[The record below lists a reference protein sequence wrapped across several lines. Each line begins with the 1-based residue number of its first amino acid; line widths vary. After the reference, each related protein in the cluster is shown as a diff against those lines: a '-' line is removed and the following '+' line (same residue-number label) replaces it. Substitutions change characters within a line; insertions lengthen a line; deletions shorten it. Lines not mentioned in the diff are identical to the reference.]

1 MNARFRSPFFLSR
14 AGFTASLAAL
24 LTACGEPREE
34 IVLEDADTAPAPSA
48 DEASTPAGLGAGQG
62 GRQGLRIVGSSTVFP
77 FTTAVAENFGA
88 KTEFPTPVVEATGT
102 GGGMNLFCAGV
113 GLSYPDLTGAS
124 RPIKA
129 SEYQLC
135 QDNGVTAVTEIPIGF
150 DGIVLGN
157 SVDSEPMDIAK
168 EDLFLALS
176 AQIPMPVTQGGDSI
190 VGPDGALIEGRSFS
204 DVAGYSC
211 ETFINN
217 PFRRWADVDSS
228 LPTSRIEVFGPP
240 PTSGTRDAFVELGMF
255 LGAERIDC
263 LAAIQDTN
271 ESRFEQLA
279 ARIREDGAWV
289 DSGENDNAIVQTLAN
304 APSAFGLFGYSFL
317 EQNGDRIQ
325 PALVDAVEPT
335 YENIAEGD
343 YPISR
348 SLYIYAKSQHQGVAP
363 GLVPFVT
370 ELTSEESFGPFGYL
384 GERGLI
390 ALPEQRRAAVGEA
403 ARALEPMGAP
413 D

>member
-1 MNARFRSPFFLSR
+1 MNRF
-14 AGFTASLAAL
+14 TLAAGL
-24 LTACGEPREE
+24 AAAAMIAGCEQREE
-34 IVLEDADTAPAPSA
+34 IVLSDVSEDPAPRAAEETTAAAGSA
-48 DEASTPAGLGAGQG
+48 AG

-88 KTEFPTPVVEATGT
+88 KTGFPTPVVEATGT

-113 GLSYPDLTGAS
+113 GLTYPDATGAS

-135 QDNGVTAVTEIPIGF
+135 QDNGVTAITEVPIGF

-157 SVDSEPMDIAK
+157 AIESEAMNIEK
-168 EDLFLALS
+168 QDLFLALS
-176 AQIPMPVTQGGDSI
+176 AEVPMPVNAAGEPLLDGS
-190 VGPDGALIEGRSFS
+190 GALRAGASFS

-211 ETFINN
+211 ESFVAN
-217 PFRRWADVDSS
+217 PFTRWSDVDPD

-263 LAAIQDTN
+263 LAEIQEAN

-304 APSAFGLFGYSFL
+304 APNAFGLFGYSFL

-325 PALVDAVEPT
+325 AALVDGVEPT
-335 YENIAEGD
+335 YENIAEGV

-348 SLYIYAKSQHQGVAP
+348 SLYVYVKTQHQGVAP
-363 GLVPFVT
+363 GLVPFVE
-370 ELTSEESFGPFGYL
+370 ELTSEEAWGPFGYL
-384 GERGLI
+384 AERGLI
-390 ALPEQRRAAVGEA
+390 ALPEQRREQVAED
-403 ARALEPMGAP
+403 ARALQPMRAP
-413 D
+413 SN

>member
-1 MNARFRSPFFLSR
+1 MVRLSR
-14 AGFTASLAAL
+14 LALACAL
-24 LTACGEPREE
+24 SALVAACGEPREE
-34 IVLEDADTAPAPSA
+34 IVLEELESEPATPTPA
-48 DEASTPAGLGAGQG
+48 QETASTAANGPG
-62 GRQGLRIVGSSTVFP
+62 GRQGLRIFGSSTVFP

-88 KTEFPTPVVEATGT
+88 KTEYPTPVVEATGT

-157 SVDSEPMDIAK
+157 SVDAEPMDIEK
-168 EDLFLALS
+168 QSLFLALS
-176 AQIPMPVTQGGDSI
+176 AQVPMPVTGAGEPI
-190 VGPDGALIEGRSFS
+190 LTEDGSLVEGRSFS

-211 ETFINN
+211 ATFIDN
-217 PFRRWADVDSS
+217 PFRRWADVDSG

-255 LGAERIDC
+255 LGAERIAC
-263 LAAIQDTN
+263 LAEIKENN

-325 PALVDAVEPT
+325 PALVDGVEPT
-335 YENIAEGD
+335 YDNIAEGV

-348 SLYIYAKSQHQGVAP
+348 SLYVYAKPQHQGVAP
-363 GLVPFVT
+363 GLTPFVT
-370 ELTSEESFGPFGYL
+370 ELTSEEAFGPFGYL
-384 GERGLI
+384 AERGLI
-390 ALPEQRRAAVGEA
+390 ALPEQRREQVRQD
-403 ARALEPMGAP
+403 ARALQPMGAP
-413 D
+413 E

>member
-1 MNARFRSPFFLSR
+1 MNRLRS
-14 AGFTASLAAL
+14 ASLAASFAVL
-24 LTACGEPREE
+24 LAACGEPREE
-34 IVLEDADTAPAPSA
+34 IMLEEVESEPAPAAETDTSAPSA
-48 DEASTPAGLGAGQG
+48 QTGAG
-62 GRQGLRIVGSSTVFP
+62 GRRGLRIVGSSTVFP

-88 KTEFPTPVVEATGT
+88 KTDFPTPVVESTGT

-113 GLSYPDLTGAS
+113 GLTFPDLTGAS

-157 SVDSEPMDIAK
+157 SVDSEPMDIDK

-176 AQIPMPVTQGGDSI
+176 AQVPMPVTEAGEPI
-190 VGPDGALIEGRSFS
+190 VNPDGTLVDGRSFS

-211 ETFINN
+211 ETFIDN
-217 PFRRWADVDSS
+217 PFRRWADVDSG
-228 LPTSRIEVFGPP
+228 LPTARIEVFGPP

-255 LGAERIDC
+255 LGAERIEC
-263 LAAIQDTN
+263 LAEIQESN

-304 APSAFGLFGYSFL
+304 APSSFGLFGYSFL

-325 PALVDAVEPT
+325 PALVDGVEPT
-335 YENIAEGD
+335 YENIAEGV

-348 SLYIYAKSQHQGVAP
+348 SLYVYAKNQHQGVAP

-370 ELTSEESFGPFGYL
+370 ELTSEEAFGPFGYL
-384 GERGLI
+384 AERGLI
-390 ALPEQRRAAVGEA
+390 ALPEARRAQVRET
-403 ARALEPMGAP
+403 ARALQPMGAP
-413 D
+413 N